1 MNAIKQAL
9 HTMVLELLK
18 DAGYQADVEMRDGP
32 SAGLYA
38 VCLSKDKY
46 HCQFIV
52 RSRDSLFEVTHH
64 ANLRVAEFKA
74 YLAMREPVAEA
85 EALLNFLKTWI
96 KWASGGDGAPNP
108 VGYHQK
114 HGLCYAAMCY
124 ERWKRL
130 PEHTVTNALSE
141 LLRETLPHYRPE
153 EGKDTPFNTSP
164 QDYTDEGKT
173 MQSHR
178 NARRQA
184 WVAAM
189 INKLEAQ

>member
-9 HTMVLELLK
+9 HAMTLELLK
-18 DAGYQADVEMRDGP
+18 DAGYKADVQVQDGP
-32 SAGLYA
+32 SADLYA
-38 VCLSKDKY
+38 VRMAKGKY
-46 HCQFIV
+46 RCQIMV
-52 RSRDSLFEVTHH
+52 RSRDSLFEVCHF
-64 ANLRVAEFKA
+64 LRSKVLEFKA
-74 YLAMREPVAEA
+74 YLSMREPVAEA
-85 EALLNFLKTWI
+85 DDLLDFLKSWLQ
-96 KWASGGDGAPNP
+96 WATSDGLIPNHA
-108 VGYHQK
+108 GYYQR
-114 HGLCYAAMCY
+114 HGLCYAALCY

-130 PEHTVTNALSE
+130 PEHTVTSALSE

-173 MQSHR
+173 VQSHR

>member
-9 HTMVLELLK
+9 HAMTLELLK
-18 DAGYQADVEMRDGP
+18 DAGYKADVEMRDGP

-38 VCLSKDKY
+38 VCLSKDKH

-52 RSRDSLFEVTHH
+52 RSRDSLFEVAHH
-64 ANLRVAEFKA
+64 ATIRVMEFKA
-74 YLAMREPVAEA
+74 YLSMREPVAEA
-85 EALLNFLKTWI
+85 EALLNFLKTWLR
-96 KWASGGDGAPNP
+96 WAAGGDGAPNP

-114 HGLCYAAMCY
+114 HRLCYAALRY

-130 PEHTVTNALSE
+130 PEHTVTSALSE
-141 LLRETLPHYRPE
+141 LLRETLPSYRPE
-153 EGKDTPFNTSP
+153 EGKDTPFNTSA

>member
-9 HTMVLELLK
+9 HAMIVELLK
-18 DAGYQADVEMRDGP
+18 DAGYKADVEVQDGP

-38 VCLSKDKY
+38 VCLGKDKY
-46 HCQFIV
+46 RCQFIV
-52 RSRDSLFEVTHH
+52 RSRDSLFETVHH
-64 ANLRVAEFKA
+64 TNLRVEEFKA
-74 YLAMREPVAEA
+74 YLAMREPVVEA
-85 EALLNFLKTWI
+85 EALLNFLKSWI
-96 KWASGGDGAPNP
+96 KWAAGGDGAPNP

-141 LLRETLPHYRPE
+141 LLRETLPRYRPE
-153 EGKDTPFNTSP
+153 EGEDTPFNTSA

-178 NARRQA
+178 NAHRQA
-184 WVAAM
+184 WVVAM